1 MIMKFIRENYKK
13 ITIVTFIMAFTLL
26 AFSKINSSYADT
38 TTKEFTRKEL
48 QDMVVATA
56 TSYLRNNTYSDYD
69 QHAMDQKH
77 TYNGTSIDT
86 FNWRDFNITPEMV
99 SRTNT
104 YHNDCSSFTGDVLL
118 SSINYDF
125 SEYYKYTSNLFY
137 VFNNFN

>member
-56 TSYLRNNTYSDYD
+56 TSYLRNNTYSTIFWIKDCLFFSVE
-69 QHAMDQKH
+69 
-77 TYNGTSIDT
+77 TIGTFFKSPKRIWGCLPFSI
-86 FNWRDFNITPEMV
+86 FIKP
-99 SRTNT
+99 
-104 YHNDCSSFTGDVLL
+104 VL
-118 SSINYDF
+118 I
-125 SEYYKYTSNLFY
+125 E
-137 VFNNFN
+137 

>member
-1 MIMKFIRENYKK
+1 MVMIMKFIRENYKK

-69 QHAMDQKH
+69 QHAKNKKH
-77 TYNGTSIDT
+77 TYKSIHNLRLDKRK
-86 FNWRDFNITPEMV
+86 FVVENI
-99 SRTNT
+99 
-104 YHNDCSSFTGDVLL
+104 L
-118 SSINYDF
+118 SLV
-125 SEYYKYTSNLFY
+125 TRLQNLF
-137 VFNNFN
+137 VFFVYIK